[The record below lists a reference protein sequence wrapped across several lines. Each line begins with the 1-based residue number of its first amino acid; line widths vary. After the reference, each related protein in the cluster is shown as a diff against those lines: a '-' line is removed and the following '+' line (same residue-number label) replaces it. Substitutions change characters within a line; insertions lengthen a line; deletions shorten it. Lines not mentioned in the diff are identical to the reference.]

1 MPRSLVQIIFHVAL
15 ETDPLDVVAPEFFQ
29 VRFGFLMD
37 RADEPELGILQVEP
51 MPGFEQVMDSFAFD
65 QRSGKN
71 RAENRGTRS
80 WLEPLDV
87 DPTGQIIKLLF
98 RKTLDPKS
106 VGGFLGENEKH
117 VRQVVLF
124 DEPFPRLEKVLF
136 PVSRRIRRGRRRSLA
151 DLPPIAMPGWN
162 LDDGRNSKFPG
173 NAQ

>member
-51 MPGFEQVMDSFAFD
+51 MPGFKQVMDPFAFD
-65 QRSGKN
+65 ERSGKN
-71 RAENRGTRS
+71 RAKNRGTRS

-87 DPTGQIIKLLF
+87 DPAGEIIKLLF
-98 RKTLDPKS
+98 RKTLDTKS
-106 VGGFLGENEKH
+106 VGRFLGENEKH

-124 DEPFPRLEKVLF
+124 DEPFPRLEEVLF
-136 PVSRRIRRGRRRSLA
+136 PVSRGIRGRRRGSFA
-151 DLPPIAMPGWN
+151 HLPPIAMPGWN
-162 LDDGRNSKFPG
+162 LDDGRNPKLLG
-173 NAQ
+173 DAQ